1 MDFDIF
7 GLNTGSKAKKDLK
20 NQDKDMV
27 VHPEVVVDDVF
38 GSDNEEE
45 DNSNDGSESSNTKR
59 SVMKTSSG

>member
-1 MDFDIF
+1 
-7 GLNTGSKAKKDLK
+7 
-20 NQDKDMV
+20 MV